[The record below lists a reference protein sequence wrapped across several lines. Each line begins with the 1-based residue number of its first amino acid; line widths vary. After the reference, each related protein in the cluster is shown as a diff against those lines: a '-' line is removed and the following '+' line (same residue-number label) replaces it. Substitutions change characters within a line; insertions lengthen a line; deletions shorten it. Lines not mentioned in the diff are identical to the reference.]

1 MDLGEERR
9 PAPNL
14 AARLEQ
20 LERRV
25 QELEDER
32 AIYELMASYGPAVD
46 SDSRAEAAQLWVS
59 DGVYDV
65 DVGEWRGQ
73 AEIAAM
79 LGGDYHQSSLAA
91 GCSHQVSV
99 SKLTVDDNTA
109 VATGYMQLIVCSGET
124 FELRRQT
131 VQRWELVR
139 TAAGW
144 RIAHRTG
151 RLIDGGP
158 AARRLLAR
166 ALDA

>member
-1 MDLGEERR
+1 MTVD
-9 PAPNL
+9 AQL
-14 AARLEQ
+14 ADRLAV
-20 LERRV
+20 LENRV
-25 QELEDER
+25 RALEDER

-46 SDSRAEAAQLWVS
+46 SNSREEAARLWLT

-73 AEIAAM
+73 EAIASM
-79 LGGDYHQSSLAA
+79 LGEDFHQSCLAD

-99 SKLTVDDNTA
+99 SKVTVDGDTA
-109 VATGYMQLIVCSGET
+109 VATGYMQLIVRNGET

-131 VQRWELVR
+131 VQRWELTR
-139 TAAGW
+139 TEAGW

-158 AARRLLAR
+158 EARGLLAR
-166 ALDA
+166 ALDQ

>member
-1 MDLGEERR
+1 MAEPSIDAGLADR
-9 PAPNL
+9 PT
-14 AARLEQ
+14 RLEV
-20 LERRV
+20 RV
-25 QELEDER
+25 RALEDER

-46 SDSRAEAAQLWVS
+46 SNSRVEASRLWVS

-73 AEIAAM
+73 EEIAAM
-79 LGGDYHQSSLAA
+79 LGEDLHQSSLAA

-99 SKLTVDDNTA
+99 SKVAVDGDVA
-109 VATGYMQLIVCSGET
+109 VATGYMQLIVRNGET
-124 FELRRQT
+124 FEVRRQT

-139 TAAGW
+139 TEAGW

-158 AARRLLAR
+158 AARALLAR
-166 ALDA
+166 SLDR